1 MFSPQIY
8 SSWKETQE
16 QKYKAILQFFPEV
29 FCGLV
34 LDMGSGKGYLEEFLK
49 KRNIDAN
56 IVGID
61 VEKPSSILASGNELP
76 FKGNSFDRIV
86 CIDSIHL
93 ISSNDFRRVLK
104 KGGLALISI
113 FFNQEN
119 FNEKEKLV
127 EDKLSGF
134 RIISSRVIRGKESE
148 YMVLARR

>member
-29 FCGLV
+29 FYGLV
-34 LDMGSGKGYLEEFLK
+34 LDIGSGKGYLEEFLSGK
-49 KRNIDAN
+49 IDAN

-61 VEKPSSILASGNELP
+61 VEKPSSILASGSELP
-76 FKGNSFDRIV
+76 FKDNSFDRIV
-86 CIDSIHL
+86 CIDSMHL
-93 ISSNDFRRVLK
+93 ISSNDFHRVLK

-119 FNEKEKLV
+119 FNEKDKLV

-134 RIISSRVIRGKESE
+134 KIISSKIADGKESE
-148 YMVLARR
+148 YMVLAKKT